1 MTKKLITLDELMAF
15 LQKSGKPMDYDG
27 HYGGECVDVPKYALD
42 MVYG

>member
-27 HYGGECVDVPKYALD
+27 AYGGECIDVVKYDLD